1 LTDSSRWRRCRGRL
15 RRTAYDDGRLRITRR
30 RRRLLALA
38 GVINEHTRAGLVGA
52 LGKLTAGQHEIRI
65 SLRDVTSCELAG
77 LRAIILLTGAC
88 GDDQGGDRGGD
99 RGGAPHRLVVLF
111 DVPPHLTSILWILG
125 WDRTPGL
132 VIAGPNRRHATAP
145 RADQAWPA
153 AGLQPGH
160 KVLAFA
166 RPITV
171 RRAAAGGSRP
181 RSERTTA

>member
-1 LTDSSRWRRCRGRL
+1 
-15 RRTAYDDGRLRITRR
+15 
-30 RRRLLALA
+30 
-38 GVINEHTRAGLVGA
+38 VINEHTRTGLVSA
-52 LGKLTAGQHEIRI
+52 LSRLTAGQREIHI

-88 GDDQGGDRGGD
+88 GDDQGG
-99 RGGAPHRLVVLF
+99 APHRLVVLF
-111 DVPPHLTSILWILG
+111 DVPPHLTTILRILG

-132 VIAGPNRRHATAP
+132 VIAEPNRRHAKAP

-153 AGLQPGH
+153 AGPQPGR

-171 RRAAAGGSRP
+171 RRAAADGSRP

>member
-1 LTDSSRWRRCRGRL
+1 LADSSRRWRCSGRL
-15 RRTAYDDGRLRITRR
+15 RRTAYEDGRLRITRSGR
-30 RRRLLALA
+30 RPLLAIA
-38 GVINEHTRAGLVGA
+38 GAINEHTRDGLVSA
-52 LGKLTAGQHEIRI
+52 LGRLTAGQHEIHI

-88 GDDQGGDRGGD
+88 GDDQGGDRG
-99 RGGAPHRLVVLF
+99 RAPHRLVVLF

-125 WDRTPGL
+125 WDQTPGL
-132 VIAGPNRRHATAP
+132 VIAEPNRRHATAP

-153 AGLQPGH
+153 AGPQPER
-160 KVLAFA
+160 KVLAFT

-181 RSERTTA
+181 RSERTTV